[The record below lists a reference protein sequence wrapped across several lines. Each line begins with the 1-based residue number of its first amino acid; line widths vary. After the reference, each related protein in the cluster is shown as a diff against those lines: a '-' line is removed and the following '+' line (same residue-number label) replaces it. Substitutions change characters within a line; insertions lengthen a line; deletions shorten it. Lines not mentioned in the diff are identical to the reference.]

1 MQTETLTYNYNIC
14 VLHDDDNLVSYVVDN
29 GKTVKKFKGESAW
42 MDAERFAED
51 LEFER
56 MYA

>member
-1 MQTETLTYNYNIC
+1 MTETLRYDFGIC
-14 VLHDDDNLVSYVVDN
+14 VLHDDDNLLSYVVDN

-51 LEFER
+51 MENKR